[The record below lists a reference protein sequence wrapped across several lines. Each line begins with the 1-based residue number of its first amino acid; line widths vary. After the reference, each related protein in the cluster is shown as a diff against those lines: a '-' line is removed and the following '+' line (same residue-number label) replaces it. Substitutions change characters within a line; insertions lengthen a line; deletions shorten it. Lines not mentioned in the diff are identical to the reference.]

1 MVALE
6 MLALSAESLVD
17 EVRERARAG
26 AETGFCAAAATDEGL
41 TFALVLRPVVRMGD
55 FHALPFVAAMGIVDA
70 FRAQGK
76 ADEVG
81 IRWPGDIVCGAPAF
95 ENELA
100 KITVNAGAGEGG
112 MFAMASVAVDE
123 ASVRSLG
130 FEGPLVEI
138 AQGMAGAVAERVDV
152 WAESLAGKQVAGPLA
167 PVLAEYF
174 DMVPA
179 LGHRV
184 AALSPNGHA
193 LAIGTFAGIDVWGRA
208 TIKTAVNEQEFASEV
223 ARIRT
228 L

>member
-1 MVALE
+1 MAALE
-6 MLALSAESLVD
+6 MLALPAESLVD

-26 AETGFCAAAATDEGL
+26 AEAGFCAAATTDEGV
-41 TFALVLRPVVRMGD
+41 TFALVLRPAVRMGD
-55 FHALPFVAAMGIVDA
+55 FHALPFVTAMGVVDA
-70 FRAQGK
+70 LCAQDK

-95 ENELA
+95 ETKLA
-100 KITVNAGAGEGG
+100 KVTVNAGAGEGG
-112 MFAMASVAVDE
+112 MFAVASIAVGE
-123 ASVRSLG
+123 AGVRSLG
-130 FEGPLVEI
+130 FEEPLAEV
-138 AQGMAGAVAERVDV
+138 AQGMADAVAERVDV